1 MVDFERYVAEQK
13 FLATKEEKMR
23 TIKELMD
30 SNIPIEIIAKA
41 TRISIDKVNELLKE
55 IERLEKEEHF

>member
-1 MVDFERYVAEQK
+1 MNWERYIAEQK
-13 FLATKEEKMR
+13 FLAIKEEKMR

-55 IERLEKEEHF
+55 IERLEKKGYF